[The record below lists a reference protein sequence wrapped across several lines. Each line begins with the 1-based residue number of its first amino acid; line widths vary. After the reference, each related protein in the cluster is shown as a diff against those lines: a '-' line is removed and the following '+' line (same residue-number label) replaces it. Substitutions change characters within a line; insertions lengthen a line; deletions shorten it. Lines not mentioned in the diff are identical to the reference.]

1 MVIRGVSPLIWR
13 RLLVPSDTDLD
24 QLHDILQVNF
34 DWSDRYFHCFRI
46 HGVEYRDGNGEKR
59 LM

>member
-24 QLHDILQVNF
+24 QLQDILQVNF

-46 HGVEYRDGNGEKR
+46 HGVEYRDG
-59 LM
+59 